1 MKRVLLLGLSLRAG
15 LLFMVPAAAS
25 AASASTLAGCL
36 AKQHVCVSSAGR
48 SLISQAQ
55 EAQLERQIGGD
66 DIYLVVAASGSA
78 GFNGAMNQVI
88 RDLNGHASSPSDSWT
103 AICGTSART
112 TRECCPRTAPLASR
126 PGWCSSTTQTRMGR

>member
-48 SLISQAQ
+48 SLIS
-55 EAQLERQIGGD
+55 
-66 DIYLVVAASGSA
+66 
-78 GFNGAMNQVI
+78 
-88 RDLNGHASSPSDSWT
+88 
-103 AICGTSART
+103 
-112 TRECCPRTAPLASR
+112 
-126 PGWCSSTTQTRMGR
+126 